1 MLTFG
6 VGNGQ
11 RRLAGEEGNRKRE
24 GEQQEQQSN
33 HHTLKMVYI
42 TSFILF
48 KKSKSKITVLS
59 INFRNLENLGEKKED
74 YFISTTVLN
83 LKSLAKIFKVFPIF
97 F

>member
-59 INFRNLENLGEKKED
+59 INFRNLENLGEKRRT
-74 YFISTTVLN
+74 ISFL
-83 LKSLAKIFKVFPIF
+83 LQY
-97 F
+97 